1 MSYLR
6 YLSLFTHDGVSFILF
21 VFVLCLVHPRLTVY
35 LDCSFVHFCVL

>member
-21 VFVLCLVHPRLTVY
+21 VFVLCPMLTVY